1 MNKQERRE
9 KVVDLISKDIFR
21 ESRIENNKSSKP
33 EEERKILMKGMREL
47 KDYATNKLAV
57 ILSRITKDK
66 RIGLLQR
73 QEIVKIG
80 VDVFKNHLDSIDM
93 EKLEDEIR
101 FEIDKKNLI

>member
-1 MNKQERRE
+1 
-9 KVVDLISKDIFR
+9 
-21 ESRIENNKSSKP
+21 
-33 EEERKILMKGMREL
+33 MKGMREL

-80 VDVFKNHLDSIDM
+80 VDVFKNHLDSINM

>member
-1 MNKQERRE
+1 MNKRERQEE
-9 KVVDLISKDIFR
+9 IVDLISKDVFR

-33 EEERKILMKGMREL
+33 EEEREILMKGMREL

-80 VDVFKNHLDSIDM
+80 VDVFKDHLDSIDM

>member
-1 MNKQERRE
+1 MNKRERQEE
-9 KVVDLISKDIFR
+9 IVDLISKDVFR

-33 EEERKILMKGMREL
+33 EEEREILMKGMREL

-57 ILSRITKDK
+57 ILSRITKNK

-80 VDVFKNHLDSIDM
+80 VDIFKDHLDSIDM

-101 FEIDKKNLI
+101 FEIDKNNLI